1 MASSSVTVCSGFR
14 DAPGRSTTRPA
25 SMKSCT
31 AATTSRSPSRA
42 TKASRKA
49 STSGKLWPVSTG
61 SSGNGTGAGQNA
73 LRARCSSTAESLP
86 TVICVLTHDPKFDV
100 PLLEVAL
107 RTHAAYVGAMG
118 CRRTH
123 SDRLA
128 RLLEVGLTD
137 AELAGL
143 ASPIGLDIGARTPEE
158 TAVSIAAEIT
168 QHRWGGTGR
177 PLTETAGEIHRDRLV
192 AP

>member
-1 MASSSVTVCSGFR
+1 ILRPPPRSTLSSSS
-14 DAPGRSTTRPA
+14 AA
-25 SMKSCT
+25 S
-31 AATTSRSPSRA
+31 
-42 TKASRKA
+42 
-49 STSGKLWPVSTG
+49 
-61 SSGNGTGAGQNA
+61 
-73 LRARCSSTAESLP
+73 
-86 TVICVLTHDPKFDV
+86 DV
-100 PLLEVAL
+100 YKRQL

-118 CRRTH
+118 SRRTH

-128 RLLEVGLTD
+128 RLRDIGLTD

-143 ASPIGLDIGARTPEE
+143 ASPIGLDIGARTPKE
-158 TAVSIAAEIT
+158 TADSIAAEIT

>member
-25 SMKSCT
+25 SMESCT

-49 STSGKLWPVSTG
+49 STSGKLWPVSTC

-86 TVICVLTHDPKFDV
+86 PENSSTGRADSAEG
-100 PLLEVAL
+100 EVSAE
-107 RTHAAYVGAMG
+107 VGADG
-118 CRRTH
+118 VAVEHHHPPAGGAQAAGRSQR
-123 SDRLA
+123 D
-128 RLLEVGLTD
+128 G
-137 AELAGL
+137 GL
-143 ASPIGLDIGARTPEE
+143 ASAGQAGQPDGGAGGRHRFDPVSYTHLRAHE
-158 TAVSIAAEIT
+158 TRHDLVC
-168 QHRWGGTGR
+168 
-177 PLTETAGEIHRDRLV
+177 RLLLEK
-192 AP
+192 